1 LIRCFDE
8 AASADMRAAGIAQQ
22 ADVKRV
28 GAIYMDPASFSSVTV
43 GK

>member
-1 LIRCFDE
+1 VT
-8 AASADMRAAGIAQQ
+8 A

-28 GAIYMDPASFSSVTV
+28 AAIYMDPATFSSVTV